1 MEAKHTASRIF
12 KVLFIL
18 FLVIS
23 VLTSAVYLSVSM
35 SVSKAKSDNGIP
47 EMFGK
52 QYVPM
57 MKSGLFET
65 IQPGSIVLIEE
76 TYANQLQPGVVI
88 LYETP
93 ADTDANEVFNGL
105 SLATVQDVS
114 QSEEGGATTFTIK
127 DGTTDELRDIAAES
141 IIGKGVYTLNG
152 MGNALQFVNSTAG
165 LIVLE
170 VVPVSIFLI
179 SLILFLVLRPKRG
192 YVDDEEEEILIDSKP
207 QEAAGKMSKEN
218 PLFDTDIVSKTVSS
232 ASSRTIPEPDIDKPS
247 APVVSE
253 SLMDEFLREE
263 AAAQPHVSETTAA
276 MGITPEVKSQ
286 PEESEDDTM
295 DQLLRDLETPAENK
309 NSDHTMEFDLA
320 KLQEQILNDTSNEQ
334 SNGILND
341 LDKQI
346 AELKEPEDSIQFM
359 LHENSIDV
367 NFRNIISM
375 DIEIENHPDGSGF
388 TVKTPNYNAAINI
401 HISKNK

>member
-76 TYANQLQPGVVI
+76 TYANQVQPGVVI

>member
-76 TYANQLQPGVVI
+76 TYANQVQPGVVI

-93 ADTDANEVFNGL
+93 ADTEANEVFNGL

>member
-76 TYANQLQPGVVI
+76 TYANQVQPGVVI

-93 ADTDANEVFNGL
+93 ADTEANEVFNGL

-141 IIGKGVYTLNG
+141 IIGQGVYTLNG

-218 PLFDTDIVSKTVSS
+218 PLFDTDSVSKTVSS

-286 PEESEDDTM
+286 PEESEDDIM

>member
-76 TYANQLQPGVVI
+76 TYANQVQPGVVI

-179 SLILFLVLRPKRG
+179 SLILFLVLRPKRR